1 MFELTPFARRH
12 NGMVNYNPFRE
23 LEDLEKNFFSGMRMP
38 EFKTDIQDKGDHYLL
53 KADLPGFDKE
63 DIHIDMDD
71 QQLTIQAQRHSEYEQ
86 QDEKDKFVRCERSFG
101 SYCRSFDISGI
112 QSDQITAFYAD
123 GVLSLKMPK
132 KEGGV
137 PNHRRLEIQ

>member
-112 QSDQITAFYAD
+112 QSDQITASYAD

-132 KEGGV
+132 KEGGA